1 MKKQFAQ
8 SDFLAQIEATRKR
21 VGLWPEWMRASA
33 LIASASLPKTGCS
46 PTLAGKKD
54 HDGTADNLGNWEE
67 STLGSST

>member
-1 MKKQFAQ
+1 MKKHFAQ

-33 LIASASLPKTGCS
+33 LVASASLPKTGCS
-46 PTLAGKKD
+46 PTLTQKN
-54 HDGTADNLGNWEE
+54 DNLGSADKLGNWDE